1 MTRDEVL
8 ELRCATGSDVGRR
21 RSGNE
26 DSVLATDHLVAVADG
41 MGGHAAG
48 EVASAIAIDAVSQL
62 DARLAEEAEP
72 AAREEL
78 AAVFTQASS
87 VLDDRVGADPELS
100 GMGTTLTVML
110 WHGREFTLGHIG
122 DSRAYRLRGAELTQ
136 LSRDHTLVQS
146 LVDEGKLDEESA
158 AVHPGRSVLIKA
170 LLAGQVAEPDLE
182 VHEAQP
188 GDRYLL
194 CSDGLTDVVAIQEIG
209 AVLGSTD
216 DPADTVGTLIE
227 LANEAGGPDNITC
240 VVVHVL
246 DSPSAGGESTD
257 ADSADPGTGADDS
270 DSDDSDSADPDGS
283 NSDDSDGDGR
293 NGSGADDSDGADPDS
308 SGSADPGDS
317 EAGRES
323 A

>member
-1 MTRDEVL
+1 MTRDEAL

-26 DSVLATDHLVAVADG
+26 DSALATAHLVAVADG

-48 EVASAIAIDAVSQL
+48 EVASAIAIDAVADL
-62 DARLAEEAEP
+62 DAKLAEDPDLAP
-72 AAREEL
+72 LEEL
-78 AAVFTQASS
+78 AAVFTQAST
-87 VLDDRVGADPELS
+87 VLDERVGADPELS

-110 WHGREFTLGHIG
+110 WQGHGFALGHIG
-122 DSRAYRLRGAELTQ
+122 DSRAYRLRGAEMTQ

-146 LVDEGKLDEESA
+146 LVDEGKLDEETA

-182 VHEAQP
+182 LHEAEP

-194 CSDGLTDVVAIQEIG
+194 CSDGLTDVVSIQEIG

-216 DPADTVGTLIE
+216 EPSDTVATLIE

-246 DSPSAGGESTD
+246 GAADVGDSTD
-257 ADSADPGTGADDS
+257 TDSTDT
-270 DSDDSDSADPDGS
+270 
-283 NSDDSDGDGR
+283 DGDGE
-293 NGSGADDSDGADPDS
+293 AA
-308 SGSADPGDS
+308 SAGDS
-317 EAGRES
+317 ESAG
-323 A
+323 ADQV

>member
-1 MTRDEVL
+1 MTRDEAL
-8 ELRCATGSDVGRR
+8 ELRCATGSDVGQR

-26 DSVLATDHLVAVADG
+26 DSALATAHLVAVADG

-48 EVASAIAIDAVSQL
+48 EVASAIAVDAVGEL
-62 DARLAEEAEP
+62 DTRLAENGDLNP
-72 AAREEL
+72 LEEL

-87 VLDDRVGADPELS
+87 VLDERVGADPELS

-110 WHGREFTLGHIG
+110 WLGREFALGHIG

-170 LLAGQVAEPDLE
+170 LLAGQAAEPDLE
-182 VHEAQP
+182 MHEAQP

-194 CSDGLTDVVAIQEIG
+194 CSDGLTDVVSIQEIG

-216 DPADTVGTLIE
+216 EPADTVATLIE

-240 VVVHVL
+240 VVVHVA
-246 DSPSAGGESTD
+246 DPAAGDGSTGDEDAADASDDTGDADTADTGSTDDTDTAGAGGGTATESD
-257 ADSADPGTGADDS
+257 
-270 DSDDSDSADPDGS
+270 
-283 NSDDSDGDGR
+283 
-293 NGSGADDSDGADPDS
+293 
-308 SGSADPGDS
+308 
-317 EAGRES
+317 
-323 A
+323 

>member
-26 DSVLATDHLVAVADG
+26 DSALATSRLLAVADG

-48 EVASAIAIDAVSQL
+48 EVASAIAIDAVGEL
-62 DARLAEEAEP
+62 DARLADGLSDAEDFAP
-72 AAREEL
+72 LDEL
-78 AAVFTQASS
+78 ATVFATASG
-87 VLDDRVGADPELS
+87 VLDERVGADTELS

-110 WHGREFTLGHIG
+110 WVGSRFALGHIG

-146 LVDEGKLDEESA
+146 LVDEGKLDEETA
-158 AVHPGRSVLIKA
+158 AVHPARSVLIKA

-182 VHEAQP
+182 MHEAQP

-194 CSDGLTDVVAIQEIG
+194 CSDGLSDVVSPVELG
-209 AVLGSTD
+209 EVLGSHD
-216 DPADTVGTLIE
+216 EPSDAVATLIE

-246 DSPSAGGESTD
+246 DSSSSSSESSAAESSAAESAGDERSDAEVDADADTDTDTDTD
-257 ADSADPGTGADDS
+257 AAA
-270 DSDDSDSADPDGS
+270 AQQ
-283 NSDDSDGDGR
+283 
-293 NGSGADDSDGADPDS
+293 
-308 SGSADPGDS
+308 
-317 EAGRES
+317 EAREDES